1 MNFKSISLL
10 LISAAI
16 IVMLGLGLVVPKV
29 AGYSALL
36 ILLIS
41 LPGLWV
47 TRKDN
52 LSPLET
58 WWIGA
63 SLFVFWI
70 NIIRYFY
77 GVRRC

>member
-1 MNFKSISLL
+1 
-10 LISAAI
+10 
-16 IVMLGLGLVVPKV
+16 MLGLGLVVPKV

-41 LPGLWV
+41 LP